1 VRKIFAVTAWLSLGL
16 VVCGQ
21 SVKPLAKLDAPE
33 KLNFAVVC
41 EGGASMVGV
50 AGEHQ
55 VFVWSLPSGTQR
67 TIGGMKGRISPSGVA
82 CNRKALALG
91 SNLGTVVV
99 FDAAGSERRRIELK
113 AEVAALAF
121 STDGESLATA
131 TIHSPVQMWDLASG
145 KVQWT
150 GSTEFGNTS
159 GIRIAPDGNLIVA
172 ADVDTR
178 VRAYNRNGK
187 LLYAT
192 EDDLLEPFDLSLSAD
207 GKTFT
212 VAGAEGTIA
221 WHDSAS
227 GKLLKKSGNS
237 GNPIFAL
244 VMAPMG
250 TKVIGMELDDF
261 RMEPAGIAY
270 WNTDGGELKNLA
282 VNAKTLLGF
291 GKGEKSLLLVRQDGP
306 GKISVESVE

>member
-1 VRKIFAVTAWLSLGL
+1 VRKIFAVTVWLSLGV

-21 SVKPLAKLDAPE
+21 SVKPLAKLEAPGR
-33 KLNFAVVC
+33 LNFAVVC
-41 EGGASMVGV
+41 EGGASVVGV
-50 AGEHQ
+50 TGEHE
-55 VFVWSLPSGTQR
+55 VFLWSLPSGTRR
-67 TIGGMKGRISPSGVA
+67 TIGGMNGHISPVGVA
-82 CNRKALALG
+82 CNRKELALG
-91 SNLGTVVV
+91 SNVGTVVV
-99 FDAAGSERRRIELK
+99 FDAAGAERRRMELK
-113 AEVAALAF
+113 DEIAALAF
-121 STDGESLATA
+121 SPDGESLATA

-159 GIRIAPDGNLIVA
+159 GIRIAPDGNLVVT

-178 VRAYNRNGK
+178 VRAYDRNGK

-207 GKTFT
+207 GKTFA

-221 WHDSAS
+221 LHDSAS
-227 GKLLKKSGNS
+227 GKLLKKSGNC

-244 VMAPMG
+244 AMAPVG
-250 TKVIGMELDDF
+250 TKVIGFELDDF
-261 RMEPAGIAY
+261 RMDPAGIAY
-270 WNTDGGELKNLA
+270 WNADGGELKNLA
-282 VNAKTLLGF
+282 LDAKTLLGF
-291 GKGEKSLLLVRQDGP
+291 GKGEKSLLLVRQNEP

>member
-1 VRKIFAVTAWLSLGL
+1 VRKIFAVTVWLSLG
-16 VVCGQ
+16 VAICGQ
-21 SVKPLAKLDAPE
+21 SVKPLAKLEAPK

-41 EGGASMVGV
+41 EGGASVVGV
-50 AGEHQ
+50 AGEHE
-55 VFVWSLPSGTQR
+55 VFVWSLPSGTRR
-67 TIGGMKGRISPSGVA
+67 TIGELKGHISPVGVA

-91 SNLGTVVV
+91 SSVGTVVV
-99 FDAAGSERRRIELK
+99 FDAAGAERRRIELK
-113 AEVAALAF
+113 DEIAALAF
-121 STDGESLATA
+121 SADGESLATA
-131 TIHSPVQMWDLASG
+131 TIHSPVRMWDLASG
-145 KVQWT
+145 EVQWT

-159 GIRIAPDGNLIVA
+159 GIRIAPNGDLILA
-172 ADVDTR
+172 ADADTR
-178 VRAYNRNGK
+178 VRAYDRKGK
-187 LLYAT
+187 LLYTT

-221 WHDSAS
+221 LHNSTT

-244 VMAPMG
+244 VMDPTG

-261 RMEPAGIAY
+261 RMQPAGIAY
-270 WNTDGGELKNLA
+270 WNTDGGELKNLS
-282 VNAKTLLGF
+282 VDAKTLLGF
-291 GKGEKSLLLVRQDGP
+291 GKGEKSLLLVRQDEP

>member
-1 VRKIFAVTAWLSLGL
+1 
-16 VVCGQ
+16 
-21 SVKPLAKLDAPE
+21 
-33 KLNFAVVC
+33 
-41 EGGASMVGV
+41 
-50 AGEHQ
+50 
-55 VFVWSLPSGTQR
+55 
-67 TIGGMKGRISPSGVA
+67 
-82 CNRKALALG
+82 
-91 SNLGTVVV
+91 VVV

-113 AEVAALAF
+113 FEVAALAF

-192 EDDLLEPFDLSLSAD
+192 EDDLLEPFDLSLSVD

-282 VNAKTLLGF
+282 VDAKTLLGF